1 MSKHKFTQG
10 AQGAFQTFQN
20 RKIHK
25 MKEYNNIHK
34 CAHTEIKI
42 QKSIKKGII
51 LKKINPLGKTKI
63 KN

>member
-1 MSKHKFTQG
+1 
-10 AQGAFQTFQN
+10 
-20 RKIHK
+20 